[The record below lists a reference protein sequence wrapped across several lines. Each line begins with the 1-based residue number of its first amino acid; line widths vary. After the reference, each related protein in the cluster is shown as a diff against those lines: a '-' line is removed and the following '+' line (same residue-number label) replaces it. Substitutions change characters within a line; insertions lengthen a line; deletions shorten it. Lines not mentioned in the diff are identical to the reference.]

1 MSLCYSAVQRYRHQE
16 SAPRPFTLAVASF
29 SIYSPRAA
37 SCHPL
42 FKMLANHCSMIDGSI
57 SEISPAD
64 ERNQDP
70 LTSLPQRAMGKPASE
85 SSIFTKGRRRAEDGR
100 TDAGEGKK
108 IGAAAAEEEGGSE
121 ALNPGNTHVVR
132 PANRL
137 AASVSRMGRTVR
149 RPAGRRPA
157 EKGS

>member
-1 MSLCYSAVQRYRHQE
+1 M
-16 SAPRPFTLAVASF
+16 
-29 SIYSPRAA
+29 
-37 SCHPL
+37 
-42 FKMLANHCSMIDGSI
+42 
-57 SEISPAD
+57 
-64 ERNQDP
+64 
-70 LTSLPQRAMGKPASE
+70 
-85 SSIFTKGRRRAEDGR
+85 R

-108 IGAAAAEEEGGSE
+108 IGAAAAEEGGRE